1 MLGRVSSSVE
11 RRSSPFGGFVV
22 GAFAFGWLAG
32 LLAVLRIW
40 QLAQAPRWM
49 LFSGVGYICL
59 MLVPAIVGFGF
70 ARGLGRLAARG
81 WGGSSLALLA
91 VGFGGLVAGLYLR

>member
-1 MLGRVSSSVE
+1 MLACVSSSAE
-11 RRSSPFGGFVV
+11 RKSSLFGGFVA

-40 QLAQAPRWM
+40 HLVDAPRWM

-59 MLVPAIVGFGF
+59 MLAPALVGFGF

-81 WGGSSLALLA
+81 WGSSSLALLA
-91 VGFGGLVAGLYLR
+91 MGFGGLVAGLYLR